1 MEDLPFGGQ
10 SADVIPW
17 FGQKGLGKQTKFDLP
32 INPNTKRSISW
43 NELAKQGKV
52 KITIL
57 DAPSGT
63 YKDFIGTVLK
73 K

>member
-1 MEDLPFGGQ
+1 LEDLPFGGQ

-17 FGQKGLGKQTKFDLP
+17 FGQKGLGKQVKFDLP
-32 INPNTKRSISW
+32 KGTDGYDISW
-43 NELAKQGKV
+43 NALAKQGKV

-57 DAPSGT
+57 DAPFGT
-63 YKDFIGTVLK
+63 YKDIIGTVLK